1 MVFFTRVLYA
11 YTLGLLS
18 VQSGVQ
24 GIFFFLKKGIL
35 STYFFSGLEQKLGPK
50 QMLGIVLIQHQIVRC
65 IYLIFIAINHTM
77 SYELI
82 GKLIAKYETIQ
93 RKETFKTREFVI
105 EKSEDINGKTITN
118 YVKFQC
124 VQDRTTMPDRF
135 NIGDTVKVLFNIKG
149 SKWNKDGKDNYITNL
164 DAWRM
169 EAVALGGD
177 VAPSDAGAYFD
188 MPAGDPGDTSDDLP
202 F

>member
-1 MVFFTRVLYA
+1 MF
-11 YTLGLLS
+11 
-18 VQSGVQ
+18 
-24 GIFFFLKKGIL
+24 
-35 STYFFSGLEQKLGPK
+35 
-50 QMLGIVLIQHQIVRC
+50 GIVLIQHQIVIR
-65 IYLIFIAINHTM
+65 IYITFIAINHTM

-135 NIGDTVKVLFNIKG
+135 NFGDTVKVLFNIKG